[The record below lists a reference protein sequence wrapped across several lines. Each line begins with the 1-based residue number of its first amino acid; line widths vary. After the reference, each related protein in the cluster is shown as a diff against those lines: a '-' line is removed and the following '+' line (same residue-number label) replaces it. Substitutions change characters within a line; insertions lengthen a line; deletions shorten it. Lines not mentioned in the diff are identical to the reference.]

1 MSKSAEDDFKL
12 QLDSMKIER
21 LCDIVVASRYLGSLK
36 DEALLAMEEL
46 AKRRSS
52 GDTFKF
58 EEYIEVELKKL
69 PSFNL
74 DINKILKFK
83 GLGFFKWTKN

>member
-46 AKRRSS
+46 AKRRNS

-58 EEYIEVELKKL
+58 EEYIEIELKKL

-83 GLGFFKWTKN
+83 GLGFFK